1 MENLNV
7 KKLLTLVMIALPH
20 TAMAQERPAHVVA
33 FNGFYLTV
41 SMSTLDV
48 VADFSPA
55 DAKAAQICQTV
66 GKSPELQSR
75 DKVTPNRFMLHYVC
89 I

>member
-1 MENLNV
+1 M
-7 KKLLTLVMIALPH
+7 KKILMMALIAMPY
-20 TAMAQERPAHVVA
+20 AAAAQERPAHVVA

-41 SMSTLDV
+41 SMSTLDA

-55 DAKAAQICQTV
+55 DEKAAQICETV
-66 GKSPELQSR
+66 GKTPELQSR
-75 DKVTPNRFMLHYVC
+75 DKVSPNRFMLHYVC

>member
-1 MENLNV
+1 MESLNV
-7 KKLLTLVMIALPH
+7 RKILTLALIAMPY
-20 TAMAQERPAHVVA
+20 AVSAQERPAHVVA

-41 SMSTLDV
+41 SMSTLDT
-48 VADFSPA
+48 VADFSTA
-55 DAKAAQICQTV
+55 DTKAAQICETV
-66 GKSPELQSR
+66 GKEPELQSR